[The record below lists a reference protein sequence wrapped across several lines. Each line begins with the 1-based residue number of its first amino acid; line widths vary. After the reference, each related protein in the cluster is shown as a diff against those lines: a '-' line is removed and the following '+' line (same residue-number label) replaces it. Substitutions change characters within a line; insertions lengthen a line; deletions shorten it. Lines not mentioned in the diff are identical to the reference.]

1 MDIRTTEQQYNPY
14 RIFTREQWARLR
26 DDTPM
31 TLEPGEFERLRSLHD
46 RLDLKEVEDIYL
58 PLSRLLS
65 IYVDATHRLYQAQRQ
80 FLDIRDRKVPY
91 IIGVA
96 GSVAVGKSTT
106 ARVLQALLARWSP
119 RPKVDLV
126 TTDGFLFP
134 NAVLERQG
142 LMQKKG
148 FPESYD
154 LPMLLS
160 FLSDIKA
167 GRRPVRAPVYSHLV
181 YDIVPNEWI
190 EVDRPDILIVE
201 GVNVLQ
207 TGRLPRDGK
216 AVPVVSDFFDFSVYI
231 DAEEPVLREWYVRRF
246 LALRDTAFTDPKSYF
261 NRYAVLSDEEA
272 TATAI
277 AIWERTN
284 LANLE
289 DNILPT
295 RPRAT
300 LILKKRADHLVETVA
315 LRRLVLLHQNG
326 PGGRWQRLE
335 QSGARI
341 LRTDRDGAARGL
353 EVQLER
359 RLRVDPPDVGQ
370 RRADVAR
377 PASGKSGSRNRRVQ
391 SQFKSGVFELA
402 PAGDRS
408 DRHRVQ
414 CVSLD

>member
-1 MDIRTTEQQYNPY
+1 MDVRTEQQYNPY
-14 RIFTREQWARLR
+14 RVFTRAQWARLR
-26 DDTPM
+26 DDMPM
-31 TLEPGEFERLRSLHD
+31 TLGADEIAELRSTHD
-46 RLDLKEVEDIYL
+46 RLDLREVEEIYL

-65 IYVDATHRLYQAQRQ
+65 IYVAAMQRLYVAQRQ
-80 FLDIRDRKVPY
+80 FLGIEDRKMPY

-126 TTDGFLFP
+126 TTDGFLFS
-134 NAVLERQG
+134 NAVLEREG

-154 LPMLLS
+154 LPKLLA

-167 GRRPVRAPVYSHLV
+167 GRRPVRAPVYSHLT
-181 YDIVPNEWI
+181 YDIIPNEWV

-207 TGRLPRDGK
+207 TGKLPRDGK

-231 DAEEPVLREWYVRRF
+231 DADEPVLRNWYIKRF
-246 LALRDTAFTDPKSYF
+246 LALRDTAFHDPRSYF
-261 NRYAVLSDEEA
+261 HRYAPLSDEEA
-272 TATAI
+272 TATAL

-300 LILKKRADHLVETVA
+300 LILRKGADHVVESVA
-315 LRRLVLLHQNG
+315 LRRL
-326 PGGRWQRLE
+326 
-335 QSGARI
+335 
-341 LRTDRDGAARGL
+341 
-353 EVQLER
+353 
-359 RLRVDPPDVGQ
+359 
-370 RRADVAR
+370 
-377 PASGKSGSRNRRVQ
+377 
-391 SQFKSGVFELA
+391 
-402 PAGDRS
+402 
-408 DRHRVQ
+408 
-414 CVSLD
+414 

>member
-1 MDIRTTEQQYNPY
+1 MDIRAPEQQYNPY
-14 RIFTREQWARLR
+14 RVYTREEWARLR

-31 TLEPGEFERLRSLHD
+31 TLEPGEFDRLRSLHD
-46 RLDLKEVEDIYL
+46 RLDLKEAEDIYL

-65 IYVDATHRLYQAQRQ
+65 IYVDAMQRLYYAARH
-80 FLDIRDRKVPY
+80 LLNIRDRKMPH

-154 LPMLLS
+154 LPALLG

-167 GRRPVRAPVYSHLV
+167 GRRPVRAPAYSHLT
-181 YDIVPNEWI
+181 YDIVPHEWI
-190 EVDRPDILIVE
+190 EIDRPDILIVE

-246 LALRDTAFTDPKSYF
+246 LTLRDTAFLDP
-261 NRYAVLSDEEA
+261 R
-272 TATAI
+272 
-277 AIWERTN
+277 
-284 LANLE
+284 
-289 DNILPT
+289 
-295 RPRAT
+295 
-300 LILKKRADHLVETVA
+300 
-315 LRRLVLLHQNG
+315 
-326 PGGRWQRLE
+326 
-335 QSGARI
+335 
-341 LRTDRDGAARGL
+341 
-353 EVQLER
+353 
-359 RLRVDPPDVGQ
+359 
-370 RRADVAR
+370 
-377 PASGKSGSRNRRVQ
+377 
-391 SQFKSGVFELA
+391 
-402 PAGDRS
+402 
-408 DRHRVQ
+408 
-414 CVSLD
+414 

>member
-1 MDIRTTEQQYNPY
+1 MRPKNLRDGDMDIRAPDQRYNPY
-14 RIFTREQWARLR
+14 RIFSREQWAELR
-26 DDTPM
+26 NDTPM
-31 TLEPGEFERLRSLHD
+31 TLEPGEFDQLRSMHD

-65 IYVDATHRLYQAQRQ
+65 IYVDSTQRLYYAQRQ
-80 FLDIRDRKVPY
+80 FLGIQDRKMPY

-96 GSVAVGKSTT
+96 GSGAVGKSTT

-134 NAVLERQG
+134 NSVLERQG

-154 LPMLLS
+154 LPTLLG

-167 GRRPVRAPVYSHLV
+167 GRRQVRAPVYSHLT
-181 YDIVPNEWI
+181 YDIVPNQWTEI
-190 EVDRPDILIVE
+190 DRPDILIVE

-207 TGRLPRDGK
+207 TGRLPRAGRP
-216 AVPVVSDFFDFSVYI
+216 VPVGWNFFDCPVYI
-231 DAEEPVLREWYVRRF
+231 EADEPVLRDWFVRRF
-246 LALRDTAFTDPKSYF
+246 LALRDTAFHDPRSYF
-261 NRYAVLSDEEA
+261 HRYAPLSDEEA
-272 TATAI
+272 TATAL

-300 LILKKRADHLVETVA
+300 LILKKGADHVVETVA
-315 LRRLVLLHQNG
+315 LRRL
-326 PGGRWQRLE
+326 
-335 QSGARI
+335 
-341 LRTDRDGAARGL
+341 
-353 EVQLER
+353 
-359 RLRVDPPDVGQ
+359 
-370 RRADVAR
+370 
-377 PASGKSGSRNRRVQ
+377 
-391 SQFKSGVFELA
+391 
-402 PAGDRS
+402 
-408 DRHRVQ
+408 
-414 CVSLD
+414 

>member
-1 MDIRTTEQQYNPY
+1 MDIRAVEQQYNPY
-14 RIFTREQWARLR
+14 RVFTRQQWARLR

-31 TLEPGEFERLRSLHD
+31 TLEAGEIAALSSMHD
-46 RLDLKEVEDIYL
+46 RLDMKEVEEIYL

-65 IYVDATHRLYQAQRQ
+65 IYVDATQRLYFAQRR
-80 FLDIRDRKVPY
+80 FLGIEDRKMPY
-91 IIGVA
+91 IIGIA

-119 RPKVDLV
+119 RPRVDLV

-154 LPMLLS
+154 LPTLLA

-167 GRRPVRAPVYSHLV
+167 GRRHVRAPVYSHLT
-181 YDIVPNEWI
+181 YDIIPNEWI
-190 EVDRPDILIVE
+190 EIDRPDILIVE

-216 AVPVVSDFFDFSVYI
+216 AVPVVSDFFDFSAYI
-231 DAEEPVLREWYVRRF
+231 DAEESVLRNWYVRRF
-246 LALRDTAFTDPKSYF
+246 LTLRDTAFTDPRSYF
-261 NRYAVLSDEEA
+261 NRYALLSDEEA
-272 TATAI
+272 TATAL

-300 LILKKRADHLVETVA
+300 LILKKGTDHVVETVA
-315 LRRLVLLHQNG
+315 LRRL
-326 PGGRWQRLE
+326 
-335 QSGARI
+335 
-341 LRTDRDGAARGL
+341 
-353 EVQLER
+353 
-359 RLRVDPPDVGQ
+359 
-370 RRADVAR
+370 
-377 PASGKSGSRNRRVQ
+377 
-391 SQFKSGVFELA
+391 
-402 PAGDRS
+402 
-408 DRHRVQ
+408 
-414 CVSLD
+414 

>member
-1 MDIRTTEQQYNPY
+1 MDIRAADQQYNPY
-14 RIFTREQWARLR
+14 RVFSREQWARLR

-31 TLEPGEFERLRSLHD
+31 TLEASEIAALRSMHD
-46 RLDLKEVEDIYL
+46 RLDLSEVEEIYL

-65 IYVDATHRLYQAQRQ
+65 IYVEAMQRLYFSQRR
-80 FLDIRDRKVPY
+80 FLGIQDRKVPY

-119 RPKVDLV
+119 RPQVDLV

-154 LPMLLS
+154 LPTLLA

-167 GRRPVRAPVYSHLV
+167 GRRRVRAPVYSHLT
-181 YDIVPNEWI
+181 YDVIPNEWI

-231 DAEEPVLREWYVRRF
+231 DAEESVLRDWYVRRF
-246 LALRDTAFTDPKSYF
+246 LTLRDTAFTDPRSYF
-261 NRYAVLSDEEA
+261 HRYAPLSDEEA
-272 TATAI
+272 AATAL

-289 DNILPT
+289 DNIRPT

-300 LILKKRADHLVETVA
+300 LILKKGADHVVEQVA
-315 LRRLVLLHQNG
+315 LRRL
-326 PGGRWQRLE
+326 
-335 QSGARI
+335 
-341 LRTDRDGAARGL
+341 
-353 EVQLER
+353 
-359 RLRVDPPDVGQ
+359 
-370 RRADVAR
+370 
-377 PASGKSGSRNRRVQ
+377 
-391 SQFKSGVFELA
+391 
-402 PAGDRS
+402 
-408 DRHRVQ
+408 
-414 CVSLD
+414 

>member
-1 MDIRTTEQQYNPY
+1 MDIRAADQPYNPY
-14 RIFTREQWARLR
+14 RVFSREQWARLR
-26 DDTPM
+26 DDMPM
-31 TLEPGEFERLRSLHD
+31 TLKSEEIAALRSMHD
-46 RLDLKEVEDIYL
+46 RLDLREVEEIYL

-65 IYVDATHRLYQAQRQ
+65 MYVDAAQRLFYAQ
-80 FLDIRDRKVPY
+80 RRFLGIQDRKMPY

-106 ARVLQALLARWSP
+106 ARVLQAMLARWSP

-148 FPESYD
+148 FPDSYD
-154 LPMLLS
+154 LPTLLS

-167 GRRPVRAPVYSHLV
+167 GRRRVRAPVYSHLT
-181 YDIVPNEWI
+181 YDIVPNAWI
-190 EVDRPDILIVE
+190 EIDQPDILIVE

-207 TGRLPRDGK
+207 TGRLPRDGN

-246 LALRDTAFTDPKSYF
+246 LALRDTAFHDPRSYF
-261 NRYAVLSDEEA
+261 NRYSLLSDEEA

-300 LILKKRADHLVETVA
+300 LILKKGADHVVEQVA
-315 LRRLVLLHQNG
+315 LRRL
-326 PGGRWQRLE
+326 
-335 QSGARI
+335 
-341 LRTDRDGAARGL
+341 
-353 EVQLER
+353 
-359 RLRVDPPDVGQ
+359 
-370 RRADVAR
+370 
-377 PASGKSGSRNRRVQ
+377 
-391 SQFKSGVFELA
+391 
-402 PAGDRS
+402 
-408 DRHRVQ
+408 
-414 CVSLD
+414 

>member
-1 MDIRTTEQQYNPY
+1 MDVRAELQYNPY
-14 RIFTREQWARLR
+14 RMFSREQWAALR

-31 TLEPGEFERLRSLHD
+31 TLEAGEIAALRSMYD
-46 RLDLKEVEDIYL
+46 RLDLKEVEEIYL

-65 IYVDATHRLYQAQRQ
+65 IYVTATQRLYYAQRR
-80 FLDIRDRKVPY
+80 FLGIEDRKMPY

-154 LPMLLS
+154 LPTLLA

-167 GRRPVRAPVYSHLV
+167 GRNNVRAPLYSHLT
-181 YDIVPNEWI
+181 YDVIPNKWQ
-190 EVDRPDILIVE
+190 EVDQPDILIVE

-207 TGRLPRDGK
+207 TGRLPRDGR
-216 AVPVVSDFFDFSVYI
+216 AVPVVSDFFDFSVFI
-231 DAEEPVLREWYVRRF
+231 DADEPVLREWYVHRF
-246 LALRDTAFTDPKSYF
+246 LALRDTAFHDPRSYF
-261 NRYAVLSDEEA
+261 NRYALLSDEEA
-272 TATAI
+272 TATAL

-300 LILKKRADHLVETVA
+300 LILKKGADHVVENVA
-315 LRRLVLLHQNG
+315 LRRL
-326 PGGRWQRLE
+326 
-335 QSGARI
+335 
-341 LRTDRDGAARGL
+341 
-353 EVQLER
+353 
-359 RLRVDPPDVGQ
+359 
-370 RRADVAR
+370 
-377 PASGKSGSRNRRVQ
+377 
-391 SQFKSGVFELA
+391 
-402 PAGDRS
+402 
-408 DRHRVQ
+408 
-414 CVSLD
+414 